1 MSGTLESVGGFL
13 SKHSSG
19 ITTTASII
27 GLVSTVVLAVRA
39 TPEAHDILQEARDR
53 LEYDQISE
61 TQAKAIKKEAVKD
74 LAKLYLPAA
83 VTGGLTIASIV
94 GTHKLAFS
102 NGEKATLGAA
112 HLMVNQAI
120 MDYREEVR
128 RDIGERREKEIYG
141 RALEKKIDREKD
153 HAPSVVVVS
162 GDDSYWVYDTA
173 CGVRFKSNITNIR
186 NAFLQLNKKMLS
198 EDRVTV
204 ADLYSELGIPYKM
217 AQEKLYWDIMDG
229 FIEEWYSVEPGEDEA
244 PQLMINYYTQP
255 KVLDEKR

>member
-53 LEYDQISE
+53 LEYDQLPE
-61 TQAKAIKKEAVKD
+61 AQAKAVKKEAVKD
-74 LAKLYLPAA
+74 LCKLYLPAV
-83 VTGGLTIASIV
+83 VTGGLTIASII

-102 NGEKATLGAA
+102 KGEQATLGAA

-128 RDIGERREKEIYG
+128 RDVGERKEKEIYG
-141 RALEKKIDREKD
+141 RALEKKYEREKD
-153 HAPSVVVVS
+153 NAPSIVVVS
-162 GDDSYWVYDTA
+162 GDDSYWVYDTS
-173 CGVRFKSNITNIR
+173 CGVRFKSNITRVR
-186 NAFLQLNKKMLS
+186 NAFIQLNKKLMA
-198 EDRVTV
+198 EDVVTV
-204 ADLYSELGIPYKM
+204 ADLYSELGIPYQM
-217 AQEKLYWDIMDG
+217 AQEKLYWDIVDG
-229 FIEEWYSVEPGEDEA
+229 LIDEYYTTEQGEDEA
-244 PQLMINYYTQP
+244 PQLMIHYYTQP
-255 KVLDEKR
+255 KVKER